1 MKHDTKETYAEIEE
15 KRTSKLGYLILSV
28 LFIFLLIAGQT
39 IYHDIGL
46 IPEQPIAP
54 SYCANRYT
62 SNLESLYPTNIEL
75 ELSSFIERPYYYE
88 NHCTFSEIDR
98 TYGIENMVKSLEPDL
113 KIITQYDNEIN
124 KKKSKLRTKEWNMDD
139 LLSQYD
145 ISLQETIAN
154 ENVLMDKP
162 EIRNQITNLRTDI
175 EKLNT
180 EIQQIQNERNTVIT
194 SVKPQLEELK
204 IAYDNA
210 NDDYK
215 NKMVY
220 YKIKVFILKLLFI
233 LPLFI
238 AFLKY
243 YLKYK
248 KIDSPYTII
257 ITPIFFATTIL
268 FLQIVLVLL
277 YDIILQGLIDKI
289 LDILLSS
296 SILRYVLYYLVVAIV
311 ILILGGIVYYIQ
323 KNIYDPKR
331 VAIRSLRNNKCPNC
345 SFDLTIAENF
355 CPYCGREIKTKCPEC
370 NNQRYKDLK
379 YCPYCDATNNAID
392 IRKTDS
398 DVKERQ

>member
-39 IYHDIGL
+39 IYHDIGQ
-46 IPEQPIAP
+46 IPEKPIAP

-62 SNLESLYPTNIEL
+62 TDIES
-75 ELSSFIERPYYYE
+75 SYYDAKYDKT
-88 NHCTFSEIDR
+88 CTFSEIDR
-98 TYGIENMVKSLEPDL
+98 TYGIESMFKALEPDL
-113 KIITQYDNEIN
+113 KTIIQYNNELS
-124 KKKSKLRTKEWNMDD
+124 KKNSKLRTKEWNMDD
-139 LLSQYD
+139 LLLQYD

-162 EIRNQITNLRTDI
+162 EIRNQITSLRTDI
-175 EKLNT
+175 EKLNK
-180 EIQQIQNERNTVIT
+180 EIQQIENERTTSIT
-194 SVKPQLEELK
+194 SIQPQLDELK

-210 NDDYK
+210 SDDYK
-215 NKMVY
+215 NKLVY

-248 KIDSPYTII
+248 KRDSPYTII

-277 YDIILQGLIDKI
+277 YDIILEGLIEKL
-289 LDILLSS
+289 LDIFLNS

-345 SFDLTIAENF
+345 SFDLNIAENF

-379 YCPYCDATNNAID
+379 YCPYCDATND
-392 IRKTDS
+392 DKDTRKTDS
-398 DVKERQ
+398 EVNEGQ